1 MIIRKDD
8 PESVAVAA
16 RFLKERKT
24 LILPTD
30 TIYGFSGIAP
40 DTKSRI
46 IAIKGRD
53 EGKPFIE
60 LIPDRMFLAG
70 RMTDEINPDLLAL
83 WPGAV
88 TIIMN
93 TAEGTTT
100 AFRCPGD
107 PWLRKVLE
115 LTGACVYSTS
125 VNRSGEKPLIT
136 IEDITREFEND
147 VDLIVDAGNPVECK
161 ASTIVD
167 ATKGEYRIVRQGSVH
182 IPERCLKR

>member
-8 PESVAVAA
+8 SDSAEIAA
-16 RFLKERKT
+16 KYLRERKT
-24 LILPTD
+24 AVLPTD
-30 TIYGFSGIAP
+30 TIYGFSGVAP
-40 DTKSRI
+40 DTKGRI

-60 LIPDRMFLAG
+60 LIPDPSFVADRMKD
-70 RMTDEINPDLLAL
+70 RVNPDLLAL

-93 TAEGTTT
+93 TKDGTTT

-115 LTGACVYSTS
+115 LTGAFVYSTS
-125 VNRSGEKPLIT
+125 VNRSGEKALVA
-136 IEDITREFEND
+136 IEDIAREFGTD
-147 VDLIVDAGNPVECK
+147 VDLIVDAGNPSESR

-167 ATKGEYRIVRQGSVH
+167 ATKDEYRIVRQGSV
-182 IPERCLKR
+182 IVPEHCLRR